1 MKGDEMKPDVLNDKE
16 IQNWVEAQDANE
28 VICLELTEI
37 AQRAQRDADYKHEQN
52 TVREIFEQME
62 GLQIHILI
70 SQNNLAALE
79 RNWQTLKSKYQETA

>member
-1 MKGDEMKPDVLNDKE
+1 MKPEILSDE
-16 IQNWVEAQDANE
+16 QIQNWVDTQDANE
-28 VICLELTEI
+28 TICLSLTEI
-37 AQRAQRDADYKHEQN
+37 AQRAQLDADYKHEQN